1 VAERKLRIAFTM
13 IYYPFALGSYILQAL
28 MRRKDVE
35 LWTVGPFSGRW
46 TPWGGG
52 TNLHESNVFRPSL
65 ILPLGGP
72 PTIAYATLQPPW
84 EPDLWIEANAALNS
98 IGRPKCKY
106 AVVATDPH
114 VVDYRNQRANADLF
128 FNMQKPY
135 MSQGDI
141 WLPYAYDPIWHA
153 QTTVPW
159 ERRQWDAALLGLQYP
174 NRVALVDALRNRGRQ
189 VAFRLGPIYDEAR
202 SIYHD
207 TRVGL
212 NWSSA
217 QDTTSRVFELMAL
230 GLPSVLNRVPDLME
244 LFKDGEHFLG
254 FHTLPEAVGAV
265 ESLLADPERAVEMGL
280 AARKAV
286 EDGKHSWD
294 DRVETIL
301 SAAGL
306 L

>member
-1 VAERKLRIAFTM
+1 MIFYPVAMGR
-13 IYYPFALGSYILQAL
+13 YILDAL
-28 MRRKDVE
+28 LRRKDVE
-35 LWTVGPFSGRW
+35 VWSVGPYTGRW
-46 TPWGGG
+46 IPWGGG
-52 TNLHESNVFRPSL
+52 MNLPEEYVFKPNV

-135 MSQGDI
+135 MAAGDI
-141 WLPYAYDPIWHA
+141 WLPYAYDPIHHA
-153 QTTVPW
+153 ETTVPW
-159 ERRQWDAALLGLQYP
+159 ERRQWDASLLGLQYES
-174 NRVALVDALRNRGRQ
+174 RIALVNALRARGRQ
-189 VAFRLGPIYDEAR
+189 VHFRLGPAYEEAR

-217 QDTTSRVFELMAL
+217 QDTTARVFELMAF

-244 LFKDGEHFLG
+244 LFHDGEHFLG

-265 ESLLADPERAVEMGL
+265 ERLLADPDFAVAMGH
-280 AARKAV
+280 AAREAV
-286 EDGKHSWD
+286 RPHTWD
-294 DRVETIL
+294 ARVHTIL
-301 SAAGL
+301 QAAGL
-306 L
+306 VSEDDVPDPL